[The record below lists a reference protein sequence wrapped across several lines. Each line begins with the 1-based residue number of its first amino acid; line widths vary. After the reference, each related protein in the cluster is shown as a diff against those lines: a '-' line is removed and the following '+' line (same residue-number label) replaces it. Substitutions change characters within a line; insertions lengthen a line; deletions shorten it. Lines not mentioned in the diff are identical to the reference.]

1 MKAPPGP
8 LCGRQVVV
16 AGLVAAVGGLV
27 VAMVLRALIA
37 TTPARPSEYSLFWG
51 TVLLGVSGLIAGLA
65 VEAVRQLQSRSPDP
79 EVRRGRQRQGR
90 RRGPRQG

>member
-1 MKAPPGP
+1 
-8 LCGRQVVV
+8 VVV

>member
-16 AGLVAAVGGLV
+16 AGLVAAVGGLA

-79 EVRRGRQRQGR
+79 EVRRGRH
-90 RRGPRQG
+90 RRGPRQE

>member
-1 MKAPPGP
+1 M
-8 LCGRQVVV
+8 VV
-16 AGLVAAVGGLV
+16 AGLVAAVGGLA
-27 VAMVLRALIA
+27 VAMVVRALIA

-79 EVRRGRQRQGR
+79 EYLRGRQRQGQ
-90 RRGPRQG
+90 RRGPRQE